1 MIPLPVKSAAYA
13 GALMRGCPLVTCE
26 IRQAKRSD
34 SDLLRFYEQI
44 GARRMEQWQALR
56 LEGDSLERLA

>member
-1 MIPLPVKSAAYA
+1 
-13 GALMRGCPLVTCE
+13 MRGCPLVTFE

-34 SDLLRFYEQI
+34 SDLLRFYKQI

>member
-1 MIPLPVKSAAYA
+1 
-13 GALMRGCPLVTCE
+13 LVTCE